1 MKPRHLAAFGAV
13 ALGLASVAGCGLP
26 VDSSPQS
33 IPSQEI
39 PLALIATNTTQP
51 PNPIV
56 HGELQVPIYLISP
69 DGTQLVVRDAYV
81 HPPITPQKILDA
93 LQQGP
98 TAEDYDAG
106 IQSAIPPTSD
116 LISGGIADGLMTVD
130 LDSSYQS
137 LLPDQQAD
145 YFAQIVAT
153 LSCIPDVTKGVNFYY
168 DNNAVEPV
176 VGNGSIADAYI
187 VNLTDYQ
194 QLSPPKCYS

>member
-1 MKPRHLAAFGAV
+1 MKRKHLV
-13 ALGLASVAGCGLP
+13 ALGVAALALVSVAGCGLP

-51 PNPIV
+51 SDRIV

-106 IQSAIPPTSD
+106 IQSAIPETSD
-116 LISGGIADGLMTVD
+116 LISGGISDGLMTVD

-153 LSCIPDVTKGVNFYY
+153 LACIPDVTKGVNFYY
-168 DNNAVEPV
+168 NNNAVEPV

-187 VNLTDYQ
+187 VNLTDYE
-194 QLSPPKCYS
+194 QLAPPKCYS